1 MEGREGGWTVVLLR
15 KGGLRSWSWN
25 LDRLPVLLVLA
36 GVALVLV
43 AAGFGLGLGWS
54 AIRGSAR
61 EARLEARMDSLTDER
76 GMILALAAQL
86 DSVDT
91 AYRRLQRVMGGE
103 VASSDRDVQ
112 LPPDEPGGPAPA
124 AAGSASAPGA
134 APAAD
139 TYDWPLA
146 QRGFVTRGHQEGA
159 SGPTEGHPGI
169 DIAVPTGSYVRAS
182 AGGRVT
188 EAGEDDVY
196 GKYVR
201 IEHGGGVR
209 TLYAHNLWLFVHSG
223 DSVARDEVIALSGNT
238 GRSTAPH
245 LHFEV
250 TKAGRAVDPAR
261 LLRSPGG

>member
-15 KGGLRSWSWN
+15 KGGLRSWSWS
-25 LDRLPVLLVLA
+25 LDRVPVLL
-36 GVALVLV
+36 GVAAVVLVLV
-43 AAGFGLGLGWS
+43 AAGFGLGLGW
-54 AIRGSAR
+54 AALRGSSR
-61 EARLEARMDSLTDER
+61 EARLEARVDSLTHER
-76 GMILALAAQL
+76 GKILALAARL
-86 DSVDT
+86 DSVDR
-91 AYRRLQRVMGGE
+91 AYRRLRQVMGGE
-103 VASSDRDVQ
+103 VAASDRDVQ
-112 LPPDEPGGPAPA
+112 LPSDEPGGPAPA
-124 AAGSASAPGA
+124 GPESASAPDA
-134 APAAD
+134 ASAPD

-159 SGPTEGHPGI
+159 SGPAEGHPGI

-188 EAGEDDVY
+188 EAGDDDVY
-196 GKYVR
+196 GKFVR

-209 TLYAHNLWLFVHSG
+209 TLYAHNLWLFVRSG

-250 TKAGRAVDPAR
+250 TKGGRTVDPAR